1 MNILIIGGGNF
12 MGSAL
17 LDMLLL
23 DQPERF
29 NVTVVS
35 RDRRHWGDRVS
46 ARPRVRHIKADRR
59 DKYELLHALSEH
71 CADEPNR
78 PRFCVDFCAYDVDDV
93 EPLVG
98 FLRDL
103 GCHYVF
109 ISTDSVYEV
118 CDTDRDALRL
128 ESHAVRPTSE
138 AERAQLRR
146 CDQYGDDKLQCEE
159 WLQAHA
165 GLAWTALRL
174 PDVFGPRDA
183 TKRHW
188 CYQLLV
194 KLQDERPVQ
203 LSAKE
208 RRRKLSFVFSRDV
221 ARAVLAVFERA
232 AAAANQSFN
241 LACVEAVTL
250 EEYLELV
257 AAALGKG
264 ALRVEQLADDDDN
277 ELQFLP
283 SVSER
288 AGVLDIGKAQRAL
301 AFAPTPLAAAVR
313 ETVEWHERAWH
324 EHRRERPELEEL
336 DARWHT
342 RLAELY
348 GGGD

>member
-17 LDMLLL
+17 LDVLLE
-23 DQPERF
+23 QRERF

-35 RDRRHWGDRVS
+35 RDRRHWNERVS
-46 ARPRVRHIKADRR
+46 ARPHVTHVKADRR
-59 DKYELLHALSEH
+59 DKYELLHALSAH
-71 CADEPNR
+71 CADEAKR
-78 PRFCVDFCAYDVDDV
+78 PRFCIDFCAYDVDDV
-93 EPLVG
+93 EPLVS

-103 GCHYVF
+103 SCHYVF
-109 ISTDSVYEV
+109 VSTDSVYEV
-118 CDTDRDALRL
+118 CDTERDVPRL
-128 ESHAVRPTSE
+128 ESHAVRPASE
-138 AERAQLRR
+138 SERAQLRR

-174 PDVFGPRDA
+174 PDVFGPRDG

-203 LSAKE
+203 LTAKE

-221 ARAVLAVFERA
+221 ARAVLGVIERP

-250 EEYLELV
+250 EQYLELV
-257 AAALGKG
+257 AAALGK
-264 ALRVEQLADDDDN
+264 ATLRVAELPADVDN

-288 AGVLDIGKAQRAL
+288 AGVLDVAKAQRAL
-301 AFAPTPLAAAVR
+301 AFAPTPLRAAVR
-313 ETVEWHERAWH
+313 ETVAWHERAWH
-324 EHRRERPELEEL
+324 EHRGERPELEEL
-336 DARWHT
+336 DARWHA
-342 RLAELY
+342 RLGELY
-348 GGGD
+348 GE